1 MSDQC
6 HPSEAPIAAVTGAF
20 GYVGRIV
27 SGALA
32 ATGFDVIG
40 LVRRPAADSGDR
52 FYDLRGDPDAHLL
65 DGIDILI
72 HCAYD
77 FSITS
82 KADIWSV
89 NVMGTRRLLQAA
101 TASAVRRTIVVS
113 SMSAYP
119 GTHQL
124 YGRAKLDTERI
135 ALDLGMSVVRL
146 GLVYGPGWG
155 GMAGSL
161 KKMAALPVVPI
172 VGSKSYQYTLHEEDL
187 ANAFVVLAQA
197 SNVPNIPLGLANPE
211 PVPFRWLMER
221 IVAAAGHPHSRL
233 VPLPWRP
240 LYAALW
246 LSGRT
251 PVKLPF
257 RADSLIGLVRPA
269 PYVSG
274 AEAVCALGIHL
285 RPFTL

>member
-1 MSDQC
+1 MSDRYQAGT
-6 HPSEAPIAAVTGAF
+6 APIAAVTGAR

-32 ATGFDVIG
+32 AAGFDAIG
-40 LVRRPAADSGDR
+40 LVRRPAAGSSDR
-52 FYDLRGDPDAHLL
+52 LYDLRGDPDANLL
-65 DGIDILI
+65 DGVDTLI

-77 FSITS
+77 FSVTS
-82 KADIWSV
+82 EADIWAV
-89 NVMGTRRLLQAA
+89 NVAGTRRLVEAVAA
-101 TASAVRRTIVVS
+101 SGVRRTILVS

-119 GTHQL
+119 GTDQL

-135 ALDLGMSVVRL
+135 ALDLGMAVVRL

-161 KKMAALPVVPI
+161 KKMAELPVVPV
-172 VGSKSYQYTLHEEDL
+172 VGAKSYQYTVHEEDL
-187 ANAFVVLAQA
+187 ADAFVVLAHA
-197 SNVPNIPLGLANPE
+197 SKLPNIPLGLANPE
-211 PVPFRWLMER
+211 PVPFRLLMER
-221 IVAAAGHPHSRL
+221 IAAAAGRPRSRL
-233 VPLPWRP
+233 IPLPWRP

-246 LSGRT
+246 LGERT

-257 RADSLIGLVRPA
+257 RADSLLGLVRPA
-269 PYVSG
+269 PGVSG
-274 AEAVCALGIHL
+274 VEDVYGLGIHL